1 MTDETHAFAQRLS
14 ALLDVE
20 KQLLLSG
27 QLEALA
33 DLGAQKTA
41 LIGQMSRDAG
51 LVGAAQRAVLRR
63 RAQENGQLYAAALK
77 GIRRANARLRDVKSV
92 LSELKTYSGRG
103 TIRSDGMGGPSVSF
117 KA

>member
-1 MTDETHAFAQRLS
+1 MTHETSVILDQIG

-27 QLEALA
+27 QLDALD
-33 DLGAQKTA
+33 DLGAQKSA
-41 LIGQMSRDAG
+41 LLEQIQHSDIPPN
-51 LVGAAQRAVLRR
+51 AAQSAALRR
-63 RAQENGQLYAAALK
+63 RAHENGQLYEAALR
-77 GIRRANARLRDVKSV
+77 GIRRANTRLHDVKSV

-103 TIRSDGMGGPSVSF
+103 TIRSDGVGGPSVSI